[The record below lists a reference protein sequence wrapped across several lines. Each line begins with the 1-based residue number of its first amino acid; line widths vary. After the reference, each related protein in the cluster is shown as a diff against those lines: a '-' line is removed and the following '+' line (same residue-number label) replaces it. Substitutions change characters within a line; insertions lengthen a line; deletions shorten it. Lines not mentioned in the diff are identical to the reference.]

1 MTKQLY
7 LRLALTCGAACAVNP
22 VASAFAQP
30 DAAIARDELI
40 VSATRTP
47 NRLDEVG
54 SSVTVILAEEIAARQ
69 YAFTADV
76 LRDAPGVT
84 IARNGAF
91 GGVASARIRG
101 ASSGQTLVV
110 IDGIVVND
118 PAAPQGGFNFANL
131 DVVDI
136 DRIEILRGP
145 QSILYGADAI
155 GGVISITTKTGQS
168 STQAFIEGG
177 SFSTVRGGAS
187 LSAGGDDAYGR
198 ITISGITT
206 DGVSRAAVGT
216 EDDGFRSIAGSFKGG
231 LSLNEN
237 WRTEIT
243 ARYGDARAEIDG
255 FPPPTFTLGDTQET
269 EDTTDY
275 AIAGRLLQ
283 DYANF
288 DGALTVSYNNIE
300 RRNLDGD
307 FETFT
312 ADGDRVSADYLGAI
326 ELSDAFRFIG
336 GGEIERTSVIVSGVD
351 ESADNGAV
359 FGMIELSPTP
369 NLTLSAGGRRDE
381 FSNFDGATT
390 ARVAAAWAA
399 PGDIVLRGSW
409 GQGFRAPTLFELNFD
424 QFGTVPNPDLQP
436 ERANGFDVGI
446 EKQFVTAGDHDI
458 SLRATFFHTRVDDQI
473 AFDFAGSGFFN
484 IAETRLRGLELESAW
499 RPSDWFSAQLNY
511 NLIDAI
517 DRQTG
522 LQLLRQ
528 PKHSGTA
535 IISISPME
543 NLSLSTTVTV
553 NGEENDTPAPNDS
566 FVRVDFRASYAISD
580 RLELYGRVEN
590 ATDTDYQDVSGFGE
604 PGIASFGGV
613 RVRL

>member
-7 LRLALTCGAACAVNP
+7 LRLALTCGASCAINP
-22 VASAFAQP
+22 VASALAQP
-30 DAAIARDELI
+30 DAAITRDELI

-155 GGVISITTKTGQS
+155 GGVISITTKSGQS
-168 STQAFIEGG
+168 STQAFLEGG

-206 DGVSRAAVGT
+206 DGVSRAAAGA
-216 EDDGFRSIAGSFKGG
+216 EDDGFRSIAGSVKGG

-255 FPPPTFTLGDTQET
+255 FPPPAFTLSDTQET

-283 DYANF
+283 DYAKF

-326 ELSDAFRFIG
+326 ELSDALRFIG
-336 GGEIERTSVIVSGVD
+336 GGEVERTSVIVSGVD
-351 ESADNGAV
+351 ESADNGAI

-381 FSNFDGATT
+381 FSNFNGATT

-446 EKQFVTAGDHDI
+446 EKQFVTASDHDI
-458 SLRATFFHTRVDDQI
+458 SLRATFFHTRVNDQI

-484 IAETRLRGLELESAW
+484 IAETRLRGLELEGVW

-535 IISISPME
+535 VVSISPIE
-543 NLSLSTTVTV
+543 NLSLSTTVIV

-566 FVRVDFRASYAISD
+566 FVRVDFRASYAVSD

-590 ATDTDYQDVSGFGE
+590 VTDTDYQDVSGFGE